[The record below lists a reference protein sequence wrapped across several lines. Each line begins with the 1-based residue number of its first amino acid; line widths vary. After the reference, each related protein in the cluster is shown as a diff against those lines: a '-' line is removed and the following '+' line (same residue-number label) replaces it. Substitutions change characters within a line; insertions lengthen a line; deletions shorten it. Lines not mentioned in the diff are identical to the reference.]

1 MCHAVHMPK
10 LVKSLILGTAL
21 VAAPA
26 AIAQETPDTQ
36 LAKLLEGRVAG
47 APTDCISLPQ
57 ARSSRIIDG
66 KAIVYEVGSRLYVNE
81 PSSGAET
88 LDRDDLLVTRTIGTQ
103 LCRMDSVNLVD
114 RASRFP
120 RGFVLLGKF
129 VPYTKVKAAR

>member
-1 MCHAVHMPK
+1 MPR
-10 LVKSLILGTAL
+10 LVKSLILGASL
-21 VAAPA
+21 LAAPA
-26 AIAQETPDTQ
+26 AIAQETPDAR

-66 KAIVYEVGSRLYVNE
+66 KAIVYEVGSRLYVNI
-81 PSSGAET
+81 PSSGAES
-88 LDRDDLLVTRTIGTQ
+88 LDQDDVLVTKTIGTQ
-103 LCRMDSVNLVD
+103 LCRMDTVSLVD

-120 RGFVLLGKF
+120 RGFVLLGRF